1 MRQYAGREVVVHLPP
16 GYDPSRADPYPLL
29 VLHDGQNLL
38 AARPE
43 ARGGSWHVDTTL
55 DRLTAA
61 GRIPPL
67 VLAGIDHASED
78 RINEFSPT
86 PGRQPGAGQAEDYA
100 RLVLDRI
107 LPALAADVHV
117 RTDFEGLGLG
127 GSSMGGLVTLWMA
140 ATFPGRFSRL
150 LVMSPSIWWDRR
162 MILKY
167 LRQRGLA
174 PSTRI
179 WLDAGRKEG
188 RIVARDA
195 RDLRDLLVEQRH
207 PAFKYFEDPAGDHS
221 ESSWARRLPAALEW
235 LYEGSAGEAGA
246 ASTTTSGAGAKRA

>member
-1 MRQYAGREVVVHLPP
+1 MTSHSTRQYAGRQVVVHLPP
-16 GYDPSRADPYPLL
+16 GYDPSRSDPYPLL

-38 AARPE
+38 ASRPE
-43 ARGGSWHVDTTL
+43 ALGGSWHVDATL
-55 DRLTAA
+55 DRLTVA

-67 VLAGIDHASED
+67 VLAGIDHAHED

-86 PGRQPGAGQAEDYA
+86 PGRQPEAGRAEAYA
-100 RLVLDRI
+100 RLVLEKV
-107 LPALAADVHV
+107 LPEIAADLHV
-117 RTDFEGLGLG
+117 RIDREGLGLG

-140 ATFPGRFSRL
+140 ATFPNRFSRI

-162 MILKY
+162 MILRY
-167 LRQRGLA
+167 LRQRGLPA
-174 PSTRI
+174 STRI

-195 RDLRDLLVEQRH
+195 RELRELLVEQGH

-221 ESSWARRLPAALEW
+221 EASWARRLPAAMEW
-235 LYEGSAGEAGA
+235 LYSGMPGTAGMN
-246 ASTTTSGAGAKRA
+246 RA